1 MNRLAIFFLIFV
13 FVISTAI
20 IKNSS
25 KKIEEKIYKKKE
37 NLAIL
42 KSEYD
47 LVILEFDFLNSPHE
61 IQKKA
66 EHGINSL
73 TDLERLIYCFWI
85 ADYGISNA
93 GDLEVCYDMKPTFK
107 DDAIKISTKLA
118 LTETQKLFQLED
130 QDFIDKYDLLFEEVC
145 NELKAKS

>member
-66 EHGINSL
+66 EQYFIKDEFSSIDISKLKIAEIKNNKIEFNSFY
-73 TDLERLIYCFWI
+73 T
-85 ADYGISNA
+85 
-93 GDLEVCYDMKPTFK
+93 K
-107 DDAIKISTKLA
+107 D
-118 LTETQKLFQLED
+118 
-130 QDFIDKYDLLFEEVC
+130 
-145 NELKAKS
+145 

>member
-66 EHGINSL
+66 KQYFIKDEFSSIDISKLKTAEIKNNKIEFNSFF
-73 TDLERLIYCFWI
+73 I
-85 ADYGISNA
+85 
-93 GDLEVCYDMKPTFK
+93 K
-107 DDAIKISTKLA
+107 D
-118 LTETQKLFQLED
+118 
-130 QDFIDKYDLLFEEVC
+130 
-145 NELKAKS
+145 

>member
-1 MNRLAIFFLIFV
+1 MNRLTIFFLIFV

-66 EHGINSL
+66 EQYFIKDEFSSI
-73 TDLERLIYCFWI
+73 D
-85 ADYGISNA
+85 ISKLKTAEIKNNKI
-93 GDLEVCYDMKPTFK
+93 EFNIFFTK
-107 DDAIKISTKLA
+107 D
-118 LTETQKLFQLED
+118 
-130 QDFIDKYDLLFEEVC
+130 
-145 NELKAKS
+145 

>member
-1 MNRLAIFFLIFV
+1 MRRLAIFFLIFV

-66 EHGINSL
+66 EQYFIKDEFSSIDISKLKIAEIKNNKIEFNSFFIN
-73 TDLERLIYCFWI
+73 D
-85 ADYGISNA
+85 
-93 GDLEVCYDMKPTFK
+93 
-107 DDAIKISTKLA
+107 
-118 LTETQKLFQLED
+118 
-130 QDFIDKYDLLFEEVC
+130 
-145 NELKAKS
+145 

>member
-1 MNRLAIFFLIFV
+1 MNRSAIFFLIFV

-37 NLAIL
+37 YLAIL

-66 EHGINSL
+66 EQYFIKDEFSSIDISKLKIAEIKNNIIEFNSFF
-73 TDLERLIYCFWI
+73 I
-85 ADYGISNA
+85 
-93 GDLEVCYDMKPTFK
+93 K
-107 DDAIKISTKLA
+107 D
-118 LTETQKLFQLED
+118 
-130 QDFIDKYDLLFEEVC
+130 
-145 NELKAKS
+145 

>member
-1 MNRLAIFFLIFV
+1 MNRLLIFFLIFV

-61 IQKKA
+61 IQKKVEQYFIKDEFYSIDISKLKTA
-66 EHGINSL
+66 VIKNNKIEFNSFF
-73 TDLERLIYCFWI
+73 T
-85 ADYGISNA
+85 
-93 GDLEVCYDMKPTFK
+93 K
-107 DDAIKISTKLA
+107 D
-118 LTETQKLFQLED
+118 
-130 QDFIDKYDLLFEEVC
+130 
-145 NELKAKS
+145 

>member
-1 MNRLAIFFLIFV
+1 MNRLALFFLIFV

-66 EHGINSL
+66 EQYFIKDELSSIDISKLKIAEIKNNKIEFNSFF
-73 TDLERLIYCFWI
+73 T
-85 ADYGISNA
+85 
-93 GDLEVCYDMKPTFK
+93 K
-107 DDAIKISTKLA
+107 D
-118 LTETQKLFQLED
+118 
-130 QDFIDKYDLLFEEVC
+130 
-145 NELKAKS
+145 

>member
-37 NLAIL
+37 NLAVL
-42 KSEYD
+42 KSKYE

-61 IQKKA
+61 IQKKVEQYFIKDEFSSIDISKLKIA
-66 EHGINSL
+66 EVKNNKIEFNSFF
-73 TDLERLIYCFWI
+73 I
-85 ADYGISNA
+85 
-93 GDLEVCYDMKPTFK
+93 K
-107 DDAIKISTKLA
+107 D
-118 LTETQKLFQLED
+118 
-130 QDFIDKYDLLFEEVC
+130 
-145 NELKAKS
+145 

>member
-66 EHGINSL
+66 EQYFIKDEFSSIDISKLKIAEIKNNKIEFNSFF
-73 TDLERLIYCFWI
+73 I
-85 ADYGISNA
+85 
-93 GDLEVCYDMKPTFK
+93 K
-107 DDAIKISTKLA
+107 D
-118 LTETQKLFQLED
+118 
-130 QDFIDKYDLLFEEVC
+130 
-145 NELKAKS
+145 

>member
-61 IQKKA
+61 IQKKVEQYFIKDEFSSIDISKLKTA
-66 EHGINSL
+66 EIKNNKIEFNIFF
-73 TDLERLIYCFWI
+73 T
-85 ADYGISNA
+85 
-93 GDLEVCYDMKPTFK
+93 K
-107 DDAIKISTKLA
+107 D
-118 LTETQKLFQLED
+118 
-130 QDFIDKYDLLFEEVC
+130 
-145 NELKAKS
+145 

>member
-66 EHGINSL
+66 EQYFIKDEFSSIDISKLKIAEIKNNKIEFNSFL
-73 TDLERLIYCFWI
+73 TND
-85 ADYGISNA
+85 
-93 GDLEVCYDMKPTFK
+93 
-107 DDAIKISTKLA
+107 
-118 LTETQKLFQLED
+118 
-130 QDFIDKYDLLFEEVC
+130 
-145 NELKAKS
+145 

>member
-1 MNRLAIFFLIFV
+1 MNRLLIFFLIFA

-61 IQKKA
+61 IQKKVEQYFIKDEFSSIDISKLKIA
-66 EHGINSL
+66 EIKNNKIEFNSFFIN
-73 TDLERLIYCFWI
+73 D
-85 ADYGISNA
+85 
-93 GDLEVCYDMKPTFK
+93 
-107 DDAIKISTKLA
+107 
-118 LTETQKLFQLED
+118 
-130 QDFIDKYDLLFEEVC
+130 
-145 NELKAKS
+145 

>member
-61 IQKKA
+61 IQKKVEQYFIKDEFSSIDISKLKIA
-66 EHGINSL
+66 EVKNNKIEFNSFF
-73 TDLERLIYCFWI
+73 T
-85 ADYGISNA
+85 
-93 GDLEVCYDMKPTFK
+93 K
-107 DDAIKISTKLA
+107 D
-118 LTETQKLFQLED
+118 
-130 QDFIDKYDLLFEEVC
+130 
-145 NELKAKS
+145 

>member
-47 LVILEFDFLNSPHE
+47 LVILEFDFLKSPHE
-61 IQKKA
+61 IQKK
-66 EHGINSL
+66 S
-73 TDLERLIYCFWI
+73 
-85 ADYGISNA
+85 
-93 GDLEVCYDMKPTFK
+93 
-107 DDAIKISTKLA
+107 
-118 LTETQKLFQLED
+118 
-130 QDFIDKYDLLFEEVC
+130 
-145 NELKAKS
+145 

>member
-1 MNRLAIFFLIFV
+1 MSRLVIFFLIFV

-61 IQKKA
+61 IQKKVEQYFIKDEFSSIDISKLKIA
-66 EHGINSL
+66 EVKNNKIEFNSFF
-73 TDLERLIYCFWI
+73 I
-85 ADYGISNA
+85 
-93 GDLEVCYDMKPTFK
+93 K
-107 DDAIKISTKLA
+107 D
-118 LTETQKLFQLED
+118 
-130 QDFIDKYDLLFEEVC
+130 
-145 NELKAKS
+145 

>member
-66 EHGINSL
+66 EQYFIKDEFSSIDISKLKIVEIKNNKIEFNSFL
-73 TDLERLIYCFWI
+73 TND
-85 ADYGISNA
+85 
-93 GDLEVCYDMKPTFK
+93 
-107 DDAIKISTKLA
+107 
-118 LTETQKLFQLED
+118 
-130 QDFIDKYDLLFEEVC
+130 
-145 NELKAKS
+145 

>member
-1 MNRLAIFFLIFV
+1 MNRLLIFFLILV

-61 IQKKA
+61 IQKKVEKYFIKDEFSAIDISKLKIA
-66 EHGINSL
+66 EIK
-73 TDLERLIYCFWI
+73 
-85 ADYGISNA
+85 
-93 GDLEVCYDMKPTFK
+93 EV
-107 DDAIKISTKLA
+107 
-118 LTETQKLFQLED
+118 E
-130 QDFIDKYDLLFEEVC
+130 
-145 NELKAKS
+145 NGELDN

>member
-61 IQKKA
+61 IQKKVEQYFIKDEFSSIDISKLKIA
-66 EHGINSL
+66 EVKNNKIEFNIFF
-73 TDLERLIYCFWI
+73 T
-85 ADYGISNA
+85 
-93 GDLEVCYDMKPTFK
+93 K
-107 DDAIKISTKLA
+107 D
-118 LTETQKLFQLED
+118 
-130 QDFIDKYDLLFEEVC
+130 
-145 NELKAKS
+145 

>member
-1 MNRLAIFFLIFV
+1 MNRLLIFFLIFA

-25 KKIEEKIYKKKE
+25 KKIKEKIYKKKE

-61 IQKKA
+61 IQKKVEQYFIKDEFSSIDISKLKIA
-66 EHGINSL
+66 EVKNNKIEFNSFF
-73 TDLERLIYCFWI
+73 T
-85 ADYGISNA
+85 
-93 GDLEVCYDMKPTFK
+93 K
-107 DDAIKISTKLA
+107 D
-118 LTETQKLFQLED
+118 
-130 QDFIDKYDLLFEEVC
+130 
-145 NELKAKS
+145 

>member
-1 MNRLAIFFLIFV
+1 MNRLALFFLIFV

-66 EHGINSL
+66 EQYFIKDEFSSIDISKLKIAEIKNNKIEFNSFFIN
-73 TDLERLIYCFWI
+73 D
-85 ADYGISNA
+85 
-93 GDLEVCYDMKPTFK
+93 
-107 DDAIKISTKLA
+107 
-118 LTETQKLFQLED
+118 
-130 QDFIDKYDLLFEEVC
+130 
-145 NELKAKS
+145 

>member
-1 MNRLAIFFLIFV
+1 MNRLTIFFLIFV

-66 EHGINSL
+66 EQYFIKDEFSSIDISKLKTAEIKNNKIEFNSFF
-73 TDLERLIYCFWI
+73 T
-85 ADYGISNA
+85 
-93 GDLEVCYDMKPTFK
+93 K
-107 DDAIKISTKLA
+107 D
-118 LTETQKLFQLED
+118 
-130 QDFIDKYDLLFEEVC
+130 
-145 NELKAKS
+145 

>member
-1 MNRLAIFFLIFV
+1 MSRLVIFFLIFV

-66 EHGINSL
+66 EQYFIKDEFSSI
-73 TDLERLIYCFWI
+73 D
-85 ADYGISNA
+85 ISKLKTAEIKNNKI
-93 GDLEVCYDMKPTFK
+93 EFNIFFTK
-107 DDAIKISTKLA
+107 D
-118 LTETQKLFQLED
+118 
-130 QDFIDKYDLLFEEVC
+130 
-145 NELKAKS
+145 

>member
-1 MNRLAIFFLIFV
+1 MNRLLIFFLIFV

-47 LVILEFDFLNSPHE
+47 LVILEFDFLKSPHE
-61 IQKKA
+61 IQKK
-66 EHGINSL
+66 S
-73 TDLERLIYCFWI
+73 
-85 ADYGISNA
+85 
-93 GDLEVCYDMKPTFK
+93 
-107 DDAIKISTKLA
+107 
-118 LTETQKLFQLED
+118 
-130 QDFIDKYDLLFEEVC
+130 
-145 NELKAKS
+145 

>member
-47 LVILEFDFLNSPHE
+47 LVILEFDFLNSPQE
-61 IQKKA
+61 IQKKV
-66 EHGINSL
+66 EQYFIKDEFSSIDISKLKIVEIKNNKIEFNSFY
-73 TDLERLIYCFWI
+73 T
-85 ADYGISNA
+85 
-93 GDLEVCYDMKPTFK
+93 K
-107 DDAIKISTKLA
+107 D
-118 LTETQKLFQLED
+118 
-130 QDFIDKYDLLFEEVC
+130 
-145 NELKAKS
+145 

>member
-1 MNRLAIFFLIFV
+1 MNRLLIFFLIFA

-66 EHGINSL
+66 EQYFIKDEFSSIDILKLKTAEIKNNKI
-73 TDLERLIYCFWI
+73 E
-85 ADYGISNA
+85 
-93 GDLEVCYDMKPTFK
+93 FK
-107 DDAIKISTKLA
+107 IFFTK
-118 LTETQKLFQLED
+118 D
-130 QDFIDKYDLLFEEVC
+130 
-145 NELKAKS
+145 

>member
-66 EHGINSL
+66 EQYFIKDEFSSIDISKLKIAEIKNDKIEFNSFF
-73 TDLERLIYCFWI
+73 TND
-85 ADYGISNA
+85 
-93 GDLEVCYDMKPTFK
+93 
-107 DDAIKISTKLA
+107 
-118 LTETQKLFQLED
+118 
-130 QDFIDKYDLLFEEVC
+130 
-145 NELKAKS
+145 

>member
-1 MNRLAIFFLIFV
+1 MNRLAIFFLIVV

-66 EHGINSL
+66 KQYFIKDEFSSI
-73 TDLERLIYCFWI
+73 D
-85 ADYGISNA
+85 ISKLKTAEIKNNKI
-93 GDLEVCYDMKPTFK
+93 EFNIFFTK
-107 DDAIKISTKLA
+107 D
-118 LTETQKLFQLED
+118 
-130 QDFIDKYDLLFEEVC
+130 
-145 NELKAKS
+145 

>member
-66 EHGINSL
+66 EQYFIKDEFSSIDISKLKTAEIKNNKIEFNSFL
-73 TDLERLIYCFWI
+73 T
-85 ADYGISNA
+85 
-93 GDLEVCYDMKPTFK
+93 K
-107 DDAIKISTKLA
+107 D
-118 LTETQKLFQLED
+118 
-130 QDFIDKYDLLFEEVC
+130 
-145 NELKAKS
+145 